1 MNHFTCHTAYFVLV
15 FLSIILPSDC
25 LSIAPYSALRDAHLN
40 KSFHFHFD
48 VILLVITCIFLSSY
62 LIPFSFPTASL
73 RSPALFP
80 RAEMALIRRP
90 CYLVCVA
97 PFALAMVA
105 FMGLS
110 SGGIEGGGAARR
122 GLQDAG
128 GRSTGRTIYVV
139 TATYP
144 RSNQIPEMTRLAQT
158 LMLVPD
164 VHWIVAED
172 ARVKN
177 ERLVQYLR
185 STGIPFT
192 YMITPMPSAARHW
205 HHWPTGVANRRAAL
219 AWIRKNAETG
229 VVYIADDDNIYD
241 IRLFEEI
248 RSTRGVSIFPV
259 AFLLPSQLTT
269 PVLRE
274 GRFMEF
280 YDGWKVTR
288 KYPVDMAGFAVS
300 VELLLK
306 RPQAN
311 MHWSYSYQEESLLAS
326 LGVAPEDIEFKAENC
341 TKSENSAC
349 STRPAARLTEG
360 TP

>member
-1 MNHFTCHTAYFVLV
+1 
-15 FLSIILPSDC
+15 
-25 LSIAPYSALRDAHLN
+25 
-40 KSFHFHFD
+40 
-48 VILLVITCIFLSSY
+48 
-62 LIPFSFPTASL
+62 
-73 RSPALFP
+73 
-80 RAEMALIRRP
+80 MALIRRP

-158 LMLVPD
+158 LMHVPD
-164 VHWIVAED
+164 VHWIVPED
-172 ARVKN
+172 THVEN
-177 ERLVQYLR
+177 ERLVQYLH

-192 YMITPMPSAARHW
+192 YMITPMPSASRHW
-205 HHWPTGVANRRAAL
+205 YNRPTGVSNRRAAF

-259 AFLLPSQLTT
+259 GFLLHMQLSS
-269 PVLRE
+269 PVLKD
-274 GRFMEF
+274 GRFAGW
-280 YDGWKVTR
+280 YDGWKGTR
-288 KYPVDMAGFAVS
+288 MYPVDMAGLAVS

-306 RPQAN
+306 RPQATI
-311 MHWSYSYQEESLLAS
+311 HWSYGYQEESLLAS

-341 TKSENSAC
+341 TKIWAWHTKSALPK
-349 STRPAARLTEG
+349 PAARDLCDARFDGTNLRFLESQMELQGMSCRPERKVKLMSLKQEG
-360 TP
+360 RTGAGEVRATGDGGRDDAARGWRAH